1 MPSSGNLTE
10 FHGWAPLFRSIMYEP
25 VLGKFITG
33 TEKAPVAPAGSTE
46 TAAAAF
52 EKESLLSMKRTVAL
66 YTDVIG
72 DVGLPGWIF
81 RYCVSG
87 RPVLRSDLA

>member
-1 MPSSGNLTE
+1 MT
-10 FHGWAPLFRSIMYEP
+10 YEAD
-25 VLGKFITG
+25 LGQVMSG
-33 TEKAPVAPAGSTE
+33 TEKAPEAPGDSTE

-66 YTDVIG
+66 YTAVIG

>member
-1 MPSSGNLTE
+1 
-10 FHGWAPLFRSIMYEP
+10 MYEP

-52 EKESLLSMKRTVAL
+52 EKDKLTFKEKNCKLHTRL
-66 YTDVIG
+66 YLAT
-72 DVGLPGWIF
+72 
-81 RYCVSG
+81 
-87 RPVLRSDLA
+87 SDCPD